1 MLKINI
7 SFSKKIPGPEQY
19 SSLSF
24 HGSMERELSDGL
36 SGQQIQEAFAKSYA
50 LLETTVESEIAR
62 YCAAP
67 HDNEAPPPV
76 PEAPRQAPP
85 SYAKQERP
93 PATPPPQQ
101 RRGNYGRPQ
110 GQGASM
116 ITESQLKFL
125 NRLAAERGMTQQQMR
140 ADIAQR
146 FQVARPEDLSKQ
158 EASRYIEEIS
168 QRRAS

>member
-50 LLETTVESEIAR
+50 LLETTVENEISR
-62 YCAAP
+62 YCG
-67 HDNEAPPPV
+67 EPV
-76 PEAPRQAPP
+76 HQAPP
-85 SYAKQERP
+85 AP
-93 PATPPPQQ
+93 PPPPQQ
-101 RRGNYGRPQ
+101 VPRAQPQAQHRGNSQRPQ
-110 GQGASM
+110 QGASM
-116 ITESQLKFL
+116 VTESQLKFL

-140 ADIAQR
+140 ADLVQR
-146 FQVARPEDLSKQ
+146 FNIERVEKLSKQ

>member
-50 LLETTVESEIAR
+50 LLETTVENEIVR
-62 YCAAP
+62 YCGSEQVPPQAAP
-67 HDNEAPPPV
+67 APEPPPR
-76 PEAPRQAPP
+76 PAPRPQQP
-85 SYAKQERP
+85 QG
-93 PATPPPQQ
+93 QQ
-101 RRGNYGRPQ
+101 RRGNYQQRPQ

-125 NRLAAERGMTQQQMR
+125 NRLAAERGFTQQQIR
-140 ADIAQR
+140 AEISQR
-146 FQVARPEDLSKQ
+146 FHIERMEQLSKQ
-158 EASRYIEEIS
+158 EASHFIEELS

>member
-50 LLETTVESEIAR
+50 LLETTVENEIVR
-62 YCAAP
+62 YCGGEQVPPQAAP
-67 HDNEAPPPV
+67 AP
-76 PEAPRQAPP
+76 
-85 SYAKQERP
+85 K
-93 PATPPPQQ
+93 PPPQQ
-101 RRGNYGRPQ
+101 QQRSAPRPQQPQAHHRGNYQQRPQ

-125 NRLAAERGMTQQQMR
+125 NRLAAERGFTQQQIR
-140 ADIAQR
+140 AEISQR
-146 FQVARPEDLSKQ
+146 FHIERMEQLSKQ
-158 EASRYIEEIS
+158 EASRFIEEFS

>member
-36 SGQQIQEAFAKSYA
+36 SGQQIQDAFAKSYA
-50 LLETTVESEIAR
+50 LLETTVENEIVR
-62 YCAAP
+62 YCGGEHVPPQAAP
-67 HDNEAPPPV
+67 AP
-76 PEAPRQAPP
+76 E
-85 SYAKQERP
+85 
-93 PATPPPQQ
+93 PPPQPRPAPRPSSKSQ
-101 RRGNYGRPQ
+101 QQPQAHHRGNYQQRPQ

-125 NRLAAERGMTQQQMR
+125 NRLAAERGFTQQQIR
-140 ADIAQR
+140 AEISQR
-146 FQVARPEDLSKQ
+146 FHIERMEQLSKQ
-158 EASRYIEEIS
+158 EASHFIEELS

>member
-36 SGQQIQEAFAKSYA
+36 SGQQIQDAFAKSYA
-50 LLETTVESEIAR
+50 LLENTVENEIVR
-62 YCAAP
+62 YCGGEQVPPQAAP
-67 HDNEAPPPV
+67 APEPPPQQR
-76 PEAPRQAPP
+76 PAPRPQQGP
-85 SYAKQERP
+85 Q
-93 PATPPPQQ
+93 PQQ
-101 RRGNYGRPQ
+101 RRGNYQQRPQ
-110 GQGASM
+110 SQGASM

-125 NRLAAERGMTQQQMR
+125 NRLAAERGFTQQQIR
-140 ADIAQR
+140 AEISQR
-146 FQVARPEDLSKQ
+146 FHIERMEQLSKQ
-158 EASRYIEEIS
+158 EASHFIEELS